1 MKYER
6 LDIKR
11 SMIWSFKSWR
21 VSISSKRWLS
31 TSNVSFTDWQPVI
44 RVVSLPSSSSCNRFF
59 PVSLK
64 RLSLRQEGL
73 VTLTVQLVMMI
84 TGWLANSDHQRVLIL
99 YSLLIVSYTLPVTLA
114 MANLNHS
121 LPRGEEILYILDQKS
136 VRWEGRDSLWQTVSL
151 GLGSSNA
158 ISEMSHH
165 NIIISPGLPP
175 FQF

>member
-1 MKYER
+1 MKGSILNAVWYDHLNPEGF
-6 LDIKR
+6 R
-11 SMIWSFKSWR
+11 S
-21 VSISSKRWLS
+21 VLS
-31 TSNVSFTDWQPVI
+31 VDSQHQMFRSLTD
-44 RVVSLPSSSSCNRFF
+44 SPSSGWSLFQVAPLSNRFF

-64 RLSLRQEGL
+64 RLSLRQEAL
-73 VTLTVQLVMMI
+73 VTLAVQPAGCHDDHCVTCKLRPSESVNIVFLVDSVI
-84 TGWLANSDHQRVLIL
+84 HPPCHSTDGQS
-99 YSLLIVSYTLPVTLA
+99 
-114 MANLNHS
+114 NHS
-121 LPRGEEILYILDQKS
+121 SPWGEEILYILDQKS